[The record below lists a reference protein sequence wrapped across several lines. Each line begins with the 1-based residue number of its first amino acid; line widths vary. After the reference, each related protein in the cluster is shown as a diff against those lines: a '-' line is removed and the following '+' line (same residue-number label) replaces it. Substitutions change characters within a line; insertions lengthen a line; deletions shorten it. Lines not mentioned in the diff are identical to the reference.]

1 MKKIL
6 NGLRFGAVTLGK
18 GGVPLLNSAVNVIE
32 HFSGKDLA
40 TGKPI
45 VGNTDWGKIALKAVG
60 AAAMI
65 YLLSEGYI
73 DVNVIL
79 EFIKNLL

>member
-18 GGVPLLNSAVNVIE
+18 GGVPLVNSAVNVIE
-32 HFSGKDLA
+32 HFTGKDLA
-40 TGKPI
+40 TGEKIITP
-45 VGNTDWGKIALKAVG
+45 TDWGKIALKAIG
-60 AAAMI
+60 GGLML
-65 YLLSEGYI
+65 YLLAKNYI

-79 EFIKNLL
+79 DFIKASL